1 MSDKVQQF
9 FNNPYIMTILKV
21 AIVVYG
27 VKLAPRLPV
36 SVENMFQTTWFKIVG
51 IALIIWL
58 SSKDYQLAILVSIV
72 FVLGINFVSGRGPLE
87 SFADFTPNYTPPNP
101 AKLISPKAEI
111 FPGCLNVTLQDL
123 LNTFSGDAEKLQK
136 TVRYTYQELTTQI
149 DDTDADA
156 KDRLLAISRVV
167 GLPYDVELTDEN
179 APLIATMLLMF
190 GFKINGD
197 CQNPHDNSQ
206 NQDIVLNSKDTVAP
220 MDYPQENQSMY
231 SPVTTENDGTLS
243 SYKSFYMP
251 TNIET
256 Q

>member
-9 FNNPYIMTILKV
+9 FDNPYIMTILKV
-21 AIVVYG
+21 AIIVYG

-36 SVENMFQTTWFKIVG
+36 SIESLFQTTWFKIAG

-58 SSKDYQLAILVSIV
+58 SSKDFQLALLVSMV
-72 FVLGINFVSGRGPLE
+72 FVLGINFISGRSVLE
-87 SFADFTPNYTPPNP
+87 SFADFTPNYTPDNP
-101 AKLISPKAEI
+101 TTLIQPKTRI
-111 FPGCLNVTLQDL
+111 FPGCMNITLQDL
-123 LNTFSGDAEKLQK
+123 LNTFSGDSEKLQQ
-136 TVRYTYQELTTQI
+136 TVRYSYQELITKI
-149 DDTDADA
+149 DETDPDA

-167 GLPYDVELTDEN
+167 GLPYSVDLSDEN

-197 CQNPHDNSQ
+197 CQNPHENSQ
-206 NQDIVLNSKDTVAP
+206 NPDIVLNSKDTVAP
-220 MDYPQENQSMY
+220 MDTPQANQGMY
-231 SPVTTENDGTLS
+231 SPVTTENDGSLS
-243 SYKSFYMP
+243 AYKSFYMP